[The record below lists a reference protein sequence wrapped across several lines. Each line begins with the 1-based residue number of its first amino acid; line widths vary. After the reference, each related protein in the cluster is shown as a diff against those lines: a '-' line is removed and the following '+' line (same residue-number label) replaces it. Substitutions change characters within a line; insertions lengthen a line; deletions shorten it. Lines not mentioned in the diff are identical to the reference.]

1 MQSKEYQNLKETF
14 HKETKIRKIYRKT
27 ITKHTLEN
35 KVCYKMKF
43 GKVTYDPDSNVQNF
57 EKEFIK
63 TICLPGDEDNYRVVL
78 TDSCTN
84 AIEACIAFNYYHNLH
99 PKDNVYH
106 LPNQVYH
113 SVWSGIKRGNPE
125 AKIKFTE
132 EKFETKYTS
141 FNGISDDSLMQYNK
155 EYNIKEVL
163 KHSDFICIS
172 FSRGKIYENLKFG
185 RGGAIIF
192 KKNSLYLNKLLNEEN
207 DYVYS
212 WLKRYNHNG
221 RDSNINVN
229 FDYFEILTAEIKK
242 SKCIFGIPIWTTTE
256 KVILGNKQNHI
267 HELVEGPLKIVRE
280 MNQNKESYFDKVL
293 QTEPNTTRYPAISDI
308 LKYQ

>member
-1 MQSKEYQNLKETF
+1 
-14 HKETKIRKIYRKT
+14 
-27 ITKHTLEN
+27 
-35 KVCYKMKF
+35 
-43 GKVTYDPDSNVQNF
+43 
-57 EKEFIK
+57 
-63 TICLPGDEDNYRVVL
+63 
-78 TDSCTN
+78 
-84 AIEACIAFNYYHNLH
+84 
-99 PKDNVYH
+99 
-106 LPNQVYH
+106 
-113 SVWSGIKRGNPE
+113 
-125 AKIKFTE
+125 
-132 EKFETKYTS
+132 
-141 FNGISDDSLMQYNK
+141 MQYNK

-172 FSRGKIYENLKFG
+172 FNRGKIYENLKFG

-192 KKNSLYLNKLLNEEN
+192 KKNSYLNELLNEEN

-229 FDYFEILTAEIKK
+229 FDYSAILTAEIKK

-256 KVILGNKQNHI
+256 KVILGNKQNPI

-280 MNQNKESYFDKVL
+280 MNQNKESYFNKVL

>member
-1 MQSKEYQNLKETF
+1 MIHS
-14 HKETKIRKIYRKT
+14 
-27 ITKHTLEN
+27 
-35 KVCYKMKF
+35 
-43 GKVTYDPDSNVQNF
+43 KVTVNKLFSKIIYDMRFGEVTNDLNSNVQNF
-57 EKEFIK
+57 EKEFLK
-63 TICLPGDEDNYRVVL
+63 TITLPGDTSNYIMVL

-84 AIEACIAFNYYHNLH
+84 AIETCIAFCKYHNILP
-99 PKDNVYH
+99 PKNTYKIPDN
-106 LPNQVYH
+106 VYH
-113 SVWSGIKRGNPE
+113 SVWCAIKKGDPS
-125 AKIKFTE
+125 AKIKLTNEQF
-132 EKFETKYTS
+132 YTRYS
-141 FNGISDDSLMQYNK
+141 PFHIINDHSLEQYS
-155 EYNIKEVL
+155 ERYNIKEALSESTFVCL
-163 KHSDFICIS
+163 S
-172 FSRGKIYENLKFG
+172 FGRGKIYENLNFG

-192 KKNSLYLNKLLNEEN
+192 KKGSLFDTFGLQ
-207 DYVYS
+207 DSYVYS

-229 FDYFEILTAEIKK
+229 FDYFAILTAEIKR

-280 MNQNKESYFDKVL
+280 MNQNKESYFNKVL